1 MFARGDERF
10 DLFFKKVFMLSLPE
24 NINARFD
31 FISKKQII
39 IFTPPKEYL
48 IMMKIVTNRD
58 RDIDDILTIC
68 RIEKE
73 INWDLVIDTILENA
87 DSDWIYLDLE
97 ETLKKISQE
106 FFIKKKY
113 FDKIYASFGK
123 SANNT

>member
-1 MFARGDERF
+1 M
-10 DLFFKKVFMLSLPE
+10 
-24 NINARFD
+24 
-31 FISKKQII
+31 
-39 IFTPPKEYL
+39 PKERTITDKHFEASWEIFDY
-48 IMMKIVTNRD
+48 NREFPQSW
-58 RDIDDILTIC
+58 
-68 RIEKE
+68 IEKE